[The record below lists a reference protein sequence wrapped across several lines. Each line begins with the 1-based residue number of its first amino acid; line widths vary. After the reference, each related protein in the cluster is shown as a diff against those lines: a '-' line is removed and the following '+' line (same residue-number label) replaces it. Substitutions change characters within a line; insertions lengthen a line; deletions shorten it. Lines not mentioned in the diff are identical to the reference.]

1 MLQVRRLGDTAFRIE
16 RPAGLGARCL
26 FERARAWPAVIDAVV
41 TERHV
46 AVYFAAAT
54 ELQDAWLAGLAA
66 PSEASL
72 AAPREHMIAVVYD
85 GPDLDDVAARA
96 GLRPREV
103 IAAHQ
108 SALYEVAMMGFQP
121 GFAYLTGLSARLV
134 LPRRETPRTRVPA
147 GSVAIGGRY
156 AGVYPF
162 ASPGG
167 WHLLGR
173 AVGAPLFDSER
184 GARLAVGDRVRF
196 KQEAK

>member
-16 RPAGLGARCL
+16 RPAGLDARCL